1 MPLSDS
7 ADTGAVA
14 METSCYLGAG
24 SLNRF
29 CRYVTINTPINSVV
43 VTRLHVLIAARSLE
57 EAEFT
62 VKEVTTFLATELRLL
77 LRLKKTTFFLTASL
91 QIHRAGQT
99 YIIIYAYIKSRDLTV
114 PLPRTWRC

>member
-1 MPLSDS
+1 
-7 ADTGAVA
+7 

-24 SLNRF
+24 SFNRF

-62 VKEVTTFLATELRLL
+62 VKEVTTFLATELL
-77 LRLKKTTFFLTASL
+77 TSTASKKNNFL
-91 QIHRAGQT
+91 FDCITADSQGGT
-99 YIIIYAYIKSRDLTV
+99 NIYNNIRVYKVT
-114 PLPRTWRC
+114 